1 MLLVKEPVGTAEEE
15 DMLPERRRGLR
26 IRQNRS
32 IKIFEPAVSRYFGGQ
47 THDISSSGLRLEL
60 PLATPV
66 RPGRIVNIHVSAESD
81 GVGNHRQMLP
91 ARVVWID
98 REGDRI
104 PGRMVAGVE
113 FLSAVA
119 AQANVA

>member
-1 MLLVKEPVGTAEEE
+1 MLLVTEPIGMQDEET
-15 DMLPERRRGLR
+15 LPERRRGLR
-26 IRQNRS
+26 IRQNRA
-32 IKIFEPAVSRYFGGQ
+32 IKVFEPAASRYFGGQ
-47 THDISSSGLRLEL
+47 THDISSSGLRLKL

-66 RPGRIVNIHVSAESD
+66 RPGRIVNIHVSSEND
-81 GVGNHRQMLP
+81 GLGNHRQMLP
-91 ARVVWID
+91 ARIIWID